1 MVDDNFTAVELDKI
15 REFKRAGNK
24 DDAKEYGVKSLEVLH
39 QKIWT
44 EVQNNWKIMGGSGE
58 PYINP
63 EHIKKAEQFIN
74 SEQYSNL
81 VYAHFSKDKADALIN
96 FSRNY
101 GLNFLKNHEVKK

>member
-1 MVDDNFTAVELDKI
+1 
-15 REFKRAGNK
+15 
-24 DDAKEYGVKSLEVLH
+24 
-39 QKIWT
+39 
-44 EVQNNWKIMGGSGE
+44 MGGSGE

>member
-15 REFKRAGNK
+15 REFKR
-24 DDAKEYGVKSLEVLH
+24 
-39 QKIWT
+39 
-44 EVQNNWKIMGGSGE
+44 
-58 PYINP
+58 
-63 EHIKKAEQFIN
+63 AEQFIN